1 MKPLLIR
8 DGQLFDPGQ
17 GTNEPW
23 SLFIKDGVI
32 SWLGKTRMMPPQL
45 DCDVIAARGLVV
57 VPGFIDLH
65 CHFREPGY
73 EEKET
78 IATGAQAAAR
88 GGFTTVCCM
97 PNTLPPLDNR
107 KTVEFVLSKAAEEAA
122 VRVLPVGCITRGRQ
136 GEELADMAE
145 LADAGVIGFSD
156 DGDTVGNP
164 ALMRQALELS
174 HKLGLPVIEHC
185 EDKTMSK
192 GGILNEGAVS
202 ARLGLQGIPPAAEEN
217 VVARDLELARLTGGR
232 IHVAHVST
240 RGSVELIRRAK
251 KEGVAVTAEVT
262 PHHLTLTEDEVVAH
276 GTNAKVNPPLRT
288 GRDVEALI
296 EALNDGT
303 IDIIATDHAPHTVA
317 EKALPMAEA
326 PFGISGLETAFGS
339 LMGLVYAEKVS
350 IETLIARLT
359 NAPASL
365 LGGKLSNLGTLAVGM
380 PADVVLFDPTRE
392 WVVDPDTFASKGRN
406 TPLAGLTLKGK
417 VMATISRGRLVYKD
431 DSIDLNMPQENL
443 TGRW

>member
-17 GTNEPW
+17 GINEPW
-23 SLFIKDGVI
+23 SLFLRDGVI

-45 DCDVIAARGLVV
+45 DCDTIAARGLVV

-65 CHFREPGY
+65 CHFREPGF

-97 PNTLPPLDNR
+97 PNTLPPLDDR
-107 KTVEFVLSKAAEEAA
+107 DTVEFVLSKAAEEA
-122 VRVLPVGCITRGRQ
+122 VIRVLPVGCITRGRQ
-136 GEELADMAE
+136 GEELVDMEE
-145 LADAGVIGFSD
+145 LAAAGVIGFSD
-156 DGDTVGNP
+156 DGDTVGTP
-164 ALMRQALELS
+164 ALMRDALKLS
-174 HKLGLPVIEHC
+174 CKLGMPVIEHC
-185 EDKTMSK
+185 EDKSLSK
-192 GGILNEGAVS
+192 GGIINGGAVS
-202 ARLGLQGIPPAAEEN
+202 ARLALQGIPPSAEEN
-217 VVARDLELARLTGGR
+217 IVARDLELTRLTGGR
-232 IHVAHVST
+232 IHIAHVST

-251 KEGVAVTAEVT
+251 EEGVAVTAEVT
-262 PHHLTLTEDEVVAH
+262 PHHLTLTEEEVVAH

-303 IDIIATDHAPHTVA
+303 IDVIATDHAPHTVA
-317 EKALPMAEA
+317 EKALPMTEA

-350 IETLIARLT
+350 IDTLIARLT
-359 NAPASL
+359 NVPATI
-365 LGGKLSNLGTLAVGM
+365 LGEKYGKLGTLAVGV

-406 TPLAGLTLKGK
+406 TPLAGRTLKGK
-417 VMATISRGRLVYKD
+417 VMATISRGELVYKD

>member
-17 GTNEPW
+17 GINESW

-45 DCDVIAARGLVV
+45 DCDVINARGLVV

-65 CHFREPGY
+65 CHFREPGF

-78 IATGAQAAAR
+78 IATGAQAAGR

-107 KTVEFVLSKAAEEAA
+107 EKVEFILSKAAKEAV

-136 GEELADMAE
+136 GEELVDMAE
-145 LADAGVIGFSD
+145 LAEAGVIGFSD
-156 DGDTVGNP
+156 DGNTVGNP
-164 ALMRQALELS
+164 ALIRQALELS
-174 HKLGLPVIEHC
+174 RKLGLPVIEHC
-185 EDKTMSK
+185 EDKALIK
-192 GGILNEGAVS
+192 GGIINEGAVS
-202 ARLGLQGIPPAAEEN
+202 ARLGLQGIPATAEEN
-217 VVARDLELARLTGGR
+217 IVARDLELARLTGGR
-232 IHVAHVST
+232 IHIAHVST
-240 RGSVELIRRAK
+240 RGSVELIHRAK
-251 KEGVAVTAEVT
+251 EEGIAVTAEVT
-262 PHHLTLTEDEVVAH
+262 PHHLTLTEEEVVAH

-288 GRDVEALI
+288 SRDVEALL
-296 EALNDGT
+296 EALNNGT
-303 IDIIATDHAPHTVA
+303 IDVIATDHAPHTVA
-317 EKALPMAEA
+317 EKALPIAEA

-339 LMGLVYAEKVS
+339 LMGLVYTEKVP

-359 NAPASL
+359 NVPASI
-365 LGGKLSNLGTLAVGM
+365 LGEKFGKLGALTVEAS
-380 PADVVLFDPTRE
+380 ADVVLFDPTSE
-392 WVVDPDTFASKGRN
+392 WVVDPDTFVSKGKN
-406 TPLAGLTLKGK
+406 TPLAGRTLKGK
-417 VMATISRGRLVYKD
+417 VMATISRGRLVYQD
-431 DSIDLNMPQENL
+431 DSIDLDMPQENL

>member
-17 GTNEPW
+17 GINEPW
-23 SLFIKDGVI
+23 SLFIRDGVI
-32 SWLGKTRMMPPQL
+32 SWLGKTRMIPPQL
-45 DCDVIAARGLVV
+45 DCDTITARGLVV

-65 CHFREPGY
+65 CHFREPGF

-107 KTVEFVLSKAAEEAA
+107 DTVELVLSKAAEEA
-122 VRVLPVGCITRGRQ
+122 VIRVLPVGCITRGRQ
-136 GEELADMAE
+136 GEELVDMKE
-145 LADAGVIGFSD
+145 LAATGVVGFSD
-156 DGDTVGNP
+156 DGNTVGNP
-164 ALMRQALELS
+164 ALVRQALELS
-174 HKLGLPVIEHC
+174 CKLGLPVIEHC
-185 EDKTMSK
+185 EDKSLNK
-192 GGILNEGAVS
+192 GGIINEGAVS
-202 ARLGLQGIPPAAEEN
+202 AKLKLQGIPPAVEEN
-217 VVARDLELARLTGGR
+217 IVARDLELARLTGGR
-232 IHVAHVST
+232 IHIAHVST

-262 PHHLTLTEDEVVAH
+262 PHHLTLTEEEVVTH

-317 EKALPMAEA
+317 EKALPMTEA

-359 NAPASL
+359 NVPATI
-365 LGGKLSNLGTLAVGM
+365 LGEKSGKLGTLAVGV
-380 PADVVLFDPTRE
+380 PADVVLFDPARE

-406 TPLAGLTLKGK
+406 TPLAGRTLKGK
-417 VMATISRGRLVYKD
+417 VMATISRGRLVYQD

-443 TGRW
+443 RGRW

>member
-17 GTNEPW
+17 GINEPW

-45 DCDVIAARGLVV
+45 DCDIITARGLVV

-65 CHFREPGY
+65 CHFREPGF
-73 EEKET
+73 EERET
-78 IATGAQAAAR
+78 IATGAQAAAG

-107 KTVEFVLSKAAEEAA
+107 ETVEFVLSKALEEAV

-136 GEELADMAE
+136 GEELVDMAE
-145 LADAGVIGFSD
+145 LASVGVIGFSD

-164 ALMRQALELS
+164 ALMRQALEVS
-174 HKLGLPVIEHC
+174 RKFGLPVIDHC
-185 EDKTMSK
+185 EDKALSK
-192 GGILNEGAVS
+192 GGIINEGAVS
-202 ARLGLQGIPPAAEEN
+202 AMLGLEGIPAAAEEN
-217 VVARDLELARLTGGR
+217 IVARDLELARLTGGR
-232 IHVAHVST
+232 IHIAHVST
-240 RGSVELIRRAK
+240 KGSVELIRRAK

-262 PHHLTLTEDEVVAH
+262 PHHLTLTEEEVVAH
-276 GTNAKVNPPLRT
+276 GTNAKINPPLRT
-288 GRDVEALI
+288 SRDAEALI

-326 PFGISGLETAFGS
+326 PFGIVGQETAFGS
-339 LMGLVYAEKVS
+339 LMGLVYAEKVP
-350 IETLIARLT
+350 IDTLIARLT
-359 NAPASL
+359 NAPASI
-365 LGGKLSNLGTLAVGM
+365 LGEKFERLGTLAVGAS
-380 PADVVLFDPTRE
+380 ADVVLFDPTKE
-392 WVVDPDTFASKGRN
+392 WVVNPDTFASKGRN
-406 TPLAGLTLKGK
+406 TPLAGRTLKGK
-417 VMATISRGRLVYKD
+417 VMATISRGRLVYQD
-431 DSIDLNMPQENL
+431 DSIKLNMPQENL
-443 TGRW
+443 KGRW